1 MVDIAQLTISS
12 DTHTQT
18 LRSRRSRKMF
28 EFATLL
34 SIACRIVCSA
44 SLVKSPPDP
53 KNKPF
58 FVFIYDYSTEI
69 GVSAWKLRRCVLGI
83 ALILCVYELYIFG
96 EKGNTLFTLLTGTDT
111 PV

>member
-1 MVDIAQLTISS
+1 
-12 DTHTQT
+12 
-18 LRSRRSRKMF
+18 MF

-44 SLVKSPPDP
+44 SLVKSPSDP

-83 ALILCVYELYIFG
+83 ALILCVCTNSIYFG

>member
-1 MVDIAQLTISS
+1 
-12 DTHTQT
+12 
-18 LRSRRSRKMF
+18 MF

-44 SLVKSPPDP
+44 SLVKSPSDP

-83 ALILCVYELYIFG
+83 ALILCVCTNSIYLVKRVILYS
-96 EKGNTLFTLLTGTDT
+96 LCSPAQT
-111 PV
+111 PQCECECECEEEINGPMLQWLHLRFNI